1 MSSEAYSPEHYD
13 KHTADDIE
21 KVIDGL
27 PAKEAAQLYNVLK
40 YFERRNH
47 KGQKE
52 SDLEKANN
60 SAHRL
65 VFGEWRSN
73 ADRVRAVQ
81 GEEIQQC
88 SEITR
93 KGKTKKISKKDLRE
107 MR

>member
-1 MSSEAYSPEHYD
+1 MDAYNPDHYD
-13 KHTADDIE
+13 KRTADDIE

-40 YFERRNH
+40 YFERRNR

-52 SDLEKANN
+52 DDLKKANN

-65 VFGEWRSN
+65 VFGEWRTD
-73 ADRVRAVQ
+73 ADRLWPMQ
-81 GEEIQQC
+81 GAEIQQC

-93 KGKTKKISKKDLRE
+93 EGKTSKISKKDLR
-107 MR
+107 